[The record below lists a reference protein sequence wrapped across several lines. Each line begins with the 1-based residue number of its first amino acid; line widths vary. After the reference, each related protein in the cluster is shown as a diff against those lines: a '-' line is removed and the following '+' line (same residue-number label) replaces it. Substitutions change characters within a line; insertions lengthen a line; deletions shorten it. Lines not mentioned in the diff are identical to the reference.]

1 MSDPGYPSELILD
14 LLNELTDLANDAEEY
29 HPTPAELASSI
40 RMLRDE
46 AAGSLRSGLGDVWA
60 VTEQAQL
67 AGMAHGVDAYNEA
80 MGWDTSSPEPCG
92 HHCVGAYPPCHCMN
106 DEQEE

>member
-1 MSDPGYPSELILD
+1 MSNPGYPSELILD

-40 RMLRDE
+40 RKIRDGVATNLRAE
-46 AAGSLRSGLGDVWA
+46 VNETS
-60 VTEQAQL
+60 EQAQL

-80 MGWDTSSPEPCG
+80 MGWDTSSPESCG

-106 DEQEE
+106 DEW